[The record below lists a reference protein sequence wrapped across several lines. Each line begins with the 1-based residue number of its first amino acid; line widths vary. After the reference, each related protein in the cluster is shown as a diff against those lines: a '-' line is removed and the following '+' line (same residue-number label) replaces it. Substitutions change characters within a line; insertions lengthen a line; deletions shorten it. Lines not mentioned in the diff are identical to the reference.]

1 MSGSDNPRKFID
13 PAVLN
18 KITHLELKARAIVE
32 GFLSGM
38 HKSPHHGFSVEFKT
52 HREYVAG
59 DDLKH
64 LDWKVFGRS
73 DRLFIKEYEMETNLR
88 GHIVLDTSESMEY
101 GSGDISKLQLACYI
115 AASMAYL
122 LNQQQDAVGVTCFDK
137 AVSSRV
143 PAKTGHGHLATL
155 LTALAATT
163 PKEKTDV
170 EHVFRELA
178 EKFGR
183 RGMVIIISDLFD
195 DAEKVLKGLRYFR
208 SKSHDVVVFHVWD
221 EDELTFPFKRM
232 TKFEGLEIDDKVLC
246 DPLSVR
252 KAYLEEVEAF
262 NQKIRRG
269 CQQQFVDY
277 TLISS
282 DRRLDVELTKFLAAR
297 MGTRLVRR
305 GGTA

>member
-1 MSGSDNPRKFID
+1 MSSDNPRKYID
-13 PAVLN
+13 PHVLN

-38 HKSPHHGFSVEFKT
+38 HKSPHHGFSVEFKA

-88 GHIVLDTSESMEY
+88 GQIVLDTSESMDY
-101 GSGDISKLQLACYI
+101 GSGELTKLELACYV

-122 LNQQQDAVGVTCFDK
+122 LNKQQDAVGITCFDK
-137 AVSSRV
+137 GISTRL
-143 PAKTGHGHLATL
+143 PTKTGHGHMSTVLQLLAG
-155 LTALAATT
+155 AKA
-163 PKEKTDV
+163 KDRTDV
-170 EHVFRELA
+170 EHVFRGLA
-178 EKFGR
+178 DKFGR
-183 RGMVIIISDLFD
+183 RGMVIIVSDLFD
-195 DAEKVLKGLRYFR
+195 DPEKVLRGLQYFR
-208 SKSHDVVVFHVWD
+208 SKAHDVVLFHIWD
-221 EDELTFPFKRM
+221 EYELTFPFKRM
-232 TKFEGLEIDDKVLC
+232 TKFEGLEIDEKVLC
-246 DPLSVR
+246 DPTSIR

-262 NQKIRRG
+262 SQRIRRG
-269 CQQQFVDY
+269 CQRQMVDY
-277 TLISS
+277 TLLST

-305 GGTA
+305 GTA